1 VPYLSKTLPA
11 KTDVFGEPISRPG
24 GAVVRFISPVVPS
37 PVEVDMVRDELKE
50 IGYQMGFPGKTA
62 GGFEMDAET
71 YRIFQA
77 ASGKIVYK
85 ALSQMMQNP
94 GYQKLSPR
102 QKEKAVDKIV
112 RETREMVKSQVAQE
126 QLIMQEIKSEL
137 KNQGYSTAQAD
148 ELAVKTYEI
157 IKSKQSTGQGQSTQ

>member
-1 VPYLSKTLPA
+1 
-11 KTDVFGEPISRPG
+11 
-24 GAVVRFISPVVPS
+24 
-37 PVEVDMVRDELKE
+37 
-50 IGYQMGFPGKTA
+50 
-62 GGFEMDAET
+62 MDAET